1 MSAPR
6 LIETR
11 DLDPA
16 EIEVHARKRDVSDA
30 AVESLMASIT
40 ELGMVKD
47 EIIVRRVKRSGALRL
62 VAGAHRLEACRR
74 LERPVPAKVFACTDA
89 WAELMEIDDNIAG
102 GELTI
107 LDTAVFLAHR
117 KRIYEELHPEA
128 KRGYA
133 GGKARHDQLTD
144 ILSVGCFAATTAE
157 KLGVSERKVYRLL
170 AVGSALD
177 PKDVRLLRA
186 APQPVQMADLQ
197 HIAKIGEPAERYFVC
212 EALSEGRANK
222 AAEARRAYAAA
233 RDGAPAPQDPVEE
246 AFNRLRNTFERAPK
260 AARRRFV
267 EAYLDTLA
275 PLVED
280 AQGGP
285 AE

>member
-1 MSAPR
+1 MSEPR

-11 DLDPA
+11 DLDPD

-30 AVESLMASIT
+30 AVESLMASIA

-74 LERPVPAKVFACTDA
+74 LERPVPAKVFECTDA

-117 KRIYEELHPEA
+117 KRIYEELHPEV

-144 ILSVGCFAATTAE
+144 NVSVSCFAATTAE

-186 APQPVQMADLQ
+186 APQPVQMTDLQ

-212 EALSEGRANK
+212 EALGTGRAKK
-222 AAEARRAYAAA
+222 AAEARKAYRQGDAE
-233 RDGAPAPQDPVEE
+233 PAPKDPVEE
-246 AFNRLRNTFERAPK
+246 GFQALMKAWTRAPM
-260 AARRRFV
+260 AARRRF
-267 EAYLDTLA
+267 LDHMS
-275 PLVED
+275 ED
-280 AQGGP
+280 IEQMGWDRD
-285 AE
+285 E

>member
-1 MSAPR
+1 MSEPR

-11 DLDPA
+11 ELDPA
-16 EIEVHARKRDVSDA
+16 EIEMQARKRDVSDA

-40 ELGMVKD
+40 ELGIVKD

-74 LERPVPAKVFACTDA
+74 LERPVPAKVFECTDA

-117 KRIYEELHPEA
+117 KRIYEDIHPEA

-144 ILSVGCFAATTAE
+144 NVSVSSFAAATAE

-170 AVGSALD
+170 AVGTALD
-177 PKDVRLLRA
+177 PKDIRLLRA
-186 APQPVQMADLQ
+186 APQPVQMSDLQ

-212 EALSEGRANK
+212 EALGTGRAKK
-222 AAEARRAYAAA
+222 AAEARKAY
-233 RDGAPAPQDPVEE
+233 RQGDMDAPAADPVEE
-246 AFNRLRNTFERAPK
+246 GF
-260 AARRRFV
+260 
-267 EAYLDTLA
+267 
-275 PLVED
+275 
-280 AQGGP
+280 QGLMK
-285 AE
+285 

>member
-11 DLDPA
+11 DLDPE
-16 EIEVHARKRDVSDA
+16 EIETHARKRDVSDA

-74 LERPVPAKVFACTDA
+74 LGRPVPAKVFECTDG

-117 KRIYEELHPEA
+117 KRIYEDLHPEA
-128 KRGYA
+128 KSATGAELAAKRWNA
-133 GGKARHDQLTD
+133 TD
-144 ILSVGCFAATTAE
+144 KLSVASFAASTAE

-170 AVGSALD
+170 AVGSTLD

-186 APQPVQMADLQ
+186 APQPVQMTDLQ
-197 HIAKIGEPAERYFVC
+197 HIAKIGESAERYFVC
-212 EALSEGRANK
+212 EALGTGRAK
-222 AAEARRAYAAA
+222 RAAEARKAY
-233 RDGAPAPQDPVEE
+233 RQGDVEPAPKDPVEE
-246 AFNRLRNTFERAPK
+246 GFQALMKAWTRAPM
-260 AARRRFV
+260 AARRRF
-267 EAYLDTLA
+267 LDQMS
-275 PLVED
+275 ED
-280 AQGGP
+280 IEQMGWDRD
-285 AE
+285 E

>member
-1 MSAPR
+1 MSEPR

-11 DLDPA
+11 ELDPA
-16 EIEVHARKRDVSDA
+16 EIEMQARKRDVSDA

-40 ELGMVKD
+40 ELGIVKD

-74 LERPVPAKVFACTDA
+74 LERPVPAKVFECTDT

-117 KRIYEELHPEA
+117 KRIYEDIHPEA

-144 ILSVGCFAATTAE
+144 NVSVSSFAAATAE

-170 AVGSALD
+170 AVGTALD
-177 PKDVRLLRA
+177 PKDIRLLRA
-186 APQPVQMADLQ
+186 APQPVQMSDLQ

-212 EALSEGRANK
+212 EALGTGRAKK
-222 AAEARRAYAAA
+222 AAEARKAY
-233 RDGAPAPQDPVEE
+233 RQGDMDAPAADPVEE
-246 AFNRLRNTFERAPK
+246 GFQGLMKAWTRAPM
-260 AARRRFV
+260 AARRRF
-267 EAYLDTLA
+267 LDHMSGDI
-275 PLVED
+275 EQMGWD
-280 AQGGP
+280 RD
-285 AE
+285 E

>member
-1 MSAPR
+1 MSEPR

-11 DLDPA
+11 ELAPA
-16 EIEVHARKRDVSDA
+16 EIEMQARKRDVSDA

-40 ELGMVKD
+40 ELGIVKD

-74 LERPVPAKVFACTDA
+74 LERPVPAKVFECTDA

-117 KRIYEELHPEA
+117 KRIYEDIHPEA

-144 ILSVGCFAATTAE
+144 NVSVSSFAAATAE

-170 AVGSALD
+170 AVGTALD
-177 PKDVRLLRA
+177 PKDIRLLRA
-186 APQPVQMADLQ
+186 APQPVQMSDLQ

-212 EALSEGRANK
+212 EALGTGRAKK
-222 AAEARRAYAAA
+222 AAEARKAY
-233 RDGAPAPQDPVEE
+233 RQGDMDAPAADPVEE
-246 AFNRLRNTFERAPK
+246 GFQGLMKAWTRAPM
-260 AARRRFV
+260 AARRRF
-267 EAYLDTLA
+267 LDHMSGDI
-275 PLVED
+275 EQMGWD
-280 AQGGP
+280 RD
-285 AE
+285 E

>member
-1 MSAPR
+1 MSEPR

-11 DLDPA
+11 ELDPA
-16 EIEVHARKRDVSDA
+16 EIEMQARKRDVSDA

-40 ELGMVKD
+40 ELGIVKD

-74 LERPVPAKVFACTDA
+74 LERPVPAKVFECTDA

-117 KRIYEELHPEA
+117 KRIYEDIHPEA

-144 ILSVGCFAATTAE
+144 NVSVSSFAAATAE

-170 AVGSALD
+170 AVGTALD
-177 PKDVRLLRA
+177 PKDIRLLRA
-186 APQPVQMADLQ
+186 APQPVQMSDLQ

-212 EALSEGRANK
+212 EALGTGRAKK
-222 AAEARRAYAAA
+222 AAEARKAY
-233 RDGAPAPQDPVEE
+233 RQGDMDAPAADPVEE
-246 AFNRLRNTFERAPK
+246 GFQGLMKAWTRAPM
-260 AARRRFV
+260 AARRRF
-267 EAYLDTLA
+267 LDHMSGDI
-275 PLVED
+275 EQMGWD
-280 AQGGP
+280 RD
-285 AE
+285 E

>member
-1 MSAPR
+1 MSEPR

-11 DLDPA
+11 ELDPA
-16 EIEVHARKRDVSDA
+16 EIEMQARKRDVSDA

-40 ELGMVKD
+40 ELGIVKD

-74 LERPVPAKVFACTDA
+74 LERPVPAKVFECTDA

-117 KRIYEELHPEA
+117 KRIYEKMNPQAKAATGAELAA
-128 KRGYA
+128 KRWNA
-133 GGKARHDQLTD
+133 TD
-144 ILSVGCFAATTAE
+144 NLSVASFAASTAE

-170 AVGSALD
+170 AVGTALD
-177 PKDVRLLRA
+177 PKDIRLLRA
-186 APQPVQMADLQ
+186 APQPVQMSDLQ

-212 EALSEGRANK
+212 EALGTGRAKK
-222 AAEARRAYAAA
+222 AAEARKAY
-233 RDGAPAPQDPVEE
+233 RQGDMDAPAADPVEE
-246 AFNRLRNTFERAPK
+246 GFQGLMKAWTRAPM
-260 AARRRFV
+260 AARRRF
-267 EAYLDTLA
+267 LDHMSGDI
-275 PLVED
+275 EQMGWD
-280 AQGGP
+280 RD
-285 AE
+285 E

>member
-1 MSAPR
+1 MSEPR

-11 DLDPA
+11 ELDPA
-16 EIEVHARKRDVSDA
+16 EIEMQARKRDVSDA

-40 ELGMVKD
+40 ELGIVKD

-74 LERPVPAKVFACTDA
+74 LERPVPAKVFECTDA

-117 KRIYEELHPEA
+117 KRIYEDIHPEA

-144 ILSVGCFAATTAE
+144 NVSVSSFAAATAE

-170 AVGSALD
+170 AVGTALD
-177 PKDVRLLRA
+177 PKDIRLLRA
-186 APQPVQMADLQ
+186 APQPVQMSDLQ

-212 EALSEGRANK
+212 EALGTGRARK
-222 AAEARRAYAAA
+222 AAEARKAY
-233 RDGAPAPQDPVEE
+233 RQGDMDAPAADPVEE
-246 AFNRLRNTFERAPK
+246 GFQGLMKAWTRAPM
-260 AARRRFV
+260 AARRRF
-267 EAYLDTLA
+267 LDHMSGDI
-275 PLVED
+275 EQMGWD
-280 AQGGP
+280 RD
-285 AE
+285 E

>member
-1 MSAPR
+1 MSEPR

-11 DLDPA
+11 DLDPD

-30 AVESLMASIT
+30 AVESLMASIA

-47 EIIVRRVKRSGALRL
+47 EIIVRRVKKSGALRL

-74 LERPVPAKVFACTDA
+74 LERPVPAKVFECTDA

-128 KRGYA
+128 KAVTGAKLAAKRWNA
-133 GGKARHDQLTD
+133 AAN
-144 ILSVGCFAATTAE
+144 LSVASFAATAAE

-186 APQPVQMADLQ
+186 APQPVQMTDLQ

-212 EALSEGRANK
+212 EALGKGRAKK
-222 AAEARRAYAAA
+222 AAEARKAY
-233 RDGAPAPQDPVEE
+233 RQGDVEPAPKDPVEE
-246 AFNRLRNTFERAPK
+246 GFQALMKAWTRAPM
-260 AARRRFV
+260 AARRRF
-267 EAYLDTLA
+267 LDHMS
-275 PLVED
+275 ED
-280 AQGGP
+280 IEQMGWDRD
-285 AE
+285 E